1 MILPVILARNDS
13 LRLPGKVSRPIL
25 GGKSIIEILHEQ
37 IALISTQLGNDV
49 LTDPVIATTQR
60 SCDNPI
66 RELAKHLGVS
76 VHSGHIMPLCRIK
89 EIISDRADLWVWRI
103 NADSPL
109 LLSNLIDE
117 ASAHIRNESEGKLK
131 VITNLSPRSFPY
143 GISLEM
149 YFSNFINGLD
159 LERLGSN
166 IVEHITPV
174 QGLIDEQFIL
184 NVTNHRDLNNSF
196 DSSVRLTIDHED
208 DVRFFSGLWGDD
220 DFLKLNSAGYDRV
233 DYAYNKRMSY
243 ES

>member
-49 LTDPVIATTQR
+49 LIDPVIATTQR

-66 RELAKHLGVS
+66 RELAKNLGVS
-76 VHSGHIMPLCRIK
+76 VHNGHIMPLHRIK
-89 EIISDRADLWVWRI
+89 EIISDRSDVWVWRI

-117 ASAHIRNESEGKLK
+117 ASAHIRDDAEVKLK

-149 YFSNFINGLD
+149 YLSDFINGLD
-159 LERLGSN
+159 LEKLDSN

-174 QGLIDEQFIL
+174 QGFVAKEYICNIF
-184 NVTNHRDLNNSF
+184 NHGHSDLRF
-196 DSSVRLTIDHED
+196 DSSVRLTIDNED
-208 DVRFFSGLWGDD
+208 DVRFFTELWNDD
-220 DFLKLNSAGYDRV
+220 AFGTLSPASYERV
-233 DYAYNKRMSY
+233 VYAYKKRMSY